1 MTEYNRKDSKQEYN
15 EYMIR
20 KYEENIKDGN
30 LEICDLDRGDPEV
43 TNYMFLE
50 KLNIKALKICIK
62 NGLSVK
68 LRNDMIKELTI
79 RNVMDE
85 QQQLL
90 FYVNDLELENLEVLD
105 LEDNNLE
112 NDQLYNL
119 AKFKKL
125 ITGSGSQGRK
135 WSELNLYIIALISQ
149 IYFLYVLI
157 FISLLVNNRKFEQ
170 NLVISTIF

>member
-20 KYEENIKDGN
+20 KYEGNIKDGN

-50 KLNIKALKICIK
+50 ILNIKALKICIK

-85 QQQLL
+85 QQQLI
-90 FYVNDLELENLEVLD
+90 FYVNDLELENLEVL
-105 LEDNNLE
+105 E
-112 NDQLYNL
+112 
-119 AKFKKL
+119 
-125 ITGSGSQGRK
+125 IRK
-135 WSELNLYIIALISQ
+135 QQPGKRLTVQFSQ
-149 IYFLYVLI
+149 IQETPHSEYF
-157 FISLLVNNRKFEQ
+157 KQ
-170 NLVISTIF
+170 QC

>member
-1 MTEYNRKDSKQEYN
+1 
-15 EYMIR
+15 MIR
-20 KYEENIKDGN
+20 KYEGNIKDGN

-85 QQQLL
+85 QQQLI

-125 ITGSGSQGRK
+125 RT
-135 WSELNLYIIALISQ
+135 LNISNNII
-149 IYFLYVLI
+149 LI
-157 FISLLVNNRKFEQ
+157 FTKQQYQLILQVQQ
-170 NLVISTIF
+170 NYQCENVVYKILIKYHRWLI